1 MGKDQNIC
9 ENNMLSALKKFN
21 KSKLNLKQKLGG
33 LHEQLNPVGNDASE
47 KFKEFYNSVVNLI
60 GECAKKNPD
69 NFNISSDQDP
79 LSQMYQK
86 IIGKKIPSESVKQK
100 NWDSKDIGITENS
113 SISFPAESTHL
124 KKALKNFLI
133 NLLKQIYPNEGTVPA
148 SEQGMKKRN
157 MKTIKTVTET
167 SGDQKSQNTN
177 KRPLPP
183 SQSPKIK
190 NHQSQGKQPVIKTNK
205 HDSANPQ
212 KMTEVQ
218 PPEKMETPP
227 NFNSS
232 QESIKVSQMKSTN
245 LSKQTNS
252 GEGNPVN
259 LNKSIEGPKNVQ
271 LNHEPGGAALPS
283 KNNDILNKFNN
294 FNVDING
301 IIDKYIQ
308 TVINGMND
316 GKKVNYFSDVM
327 SECKSTIEVF
337 NDAMDDVM
345 IEFDLTQLNS
355 PEFECINNIKN
366 CLTNFSN
373 NSQVFE
379 GELNTNAPILVLYK
393 QLTGKGPT
401 IEDITKSFGNPK
413 DSEAISSMKKSDDD
427 KLNKS
432 FKNCLAALM
441 RVYNVKGNINR
452 YLSLGE
458 SMGEGSF
465 GVVQSITLSGKNK
478 EKKNKEKV
486 FKSFKNNNDD
496 SQKQIERNIH
506 TNKSLHNQHSRMKN
520 KEKALQE
527 KINNLKSK
535 RESLQKTRSNSIDAK
550 LNKKIEDLNK
560 KIDKKERK
568 KQEKINNLKS
578 KRESLQKTR
587 SNSIDANLDKEIEAL
602 NNEIKEKKLE
612 KEESA
617 LARNLV
623 INPKTIGRGIE
634 TKKGE
639 MDLLAFVN
647 ALKDN
652 SGISDEIIKQLVQ
665 DMVDAVNFYHTKFK
679 RIHYDIKPE
688 NFIVFQKGKAREKTS
703 SPYVCKLCDPDFTTK
718 INNKYTFSFA
728 GTPAFMPG
736 IFFDGDDVNY
746 EIAGLCV
753 NNARGVKGAQLG
765 IAMDDYELYMSL
777 FDINEILKGI
787 GRYQESRDFI
797 SKKMNEL
804 MGKNNNFS
812 MFSSIDSLEGFLV
825 ANGATWE
832 NINSYYEWWNNNGR
846 IMYES

>member
-452 YLSLGE
+452 YLKLGE
-458 SMGEGSF
+458 NMGEGSF
-465 GVVQSITLSGKNK
+465 GAVQSITLS
-478 EKKNKEKV
+478 EKNKEKV
-486 FKSFKNNNDD
+486 FKFFKDD
-496 SQKQIERNIH
+496 KDNSQERIERDIH

-520 KEKALQE
+520 EEKALQE
-527 KINNLKSK
+527 EINDLESQLKS
-535 RESLQKTRSNSIDAK
+535 LQNQTRSNDTDVT
-550 LNKKIEDLNK
+550 LN
-560 KIDKKERK
+560 
-568 KQEKINNLKS
+568 EK
-578 KRESLQKTR
+578 
-587 SNSIDANLDKEIEAL
+587 IEAL

-639 MDLLAFVN
+639 MDLVGFFEKLETDEQWTNNATIEQLAQN
-647 ALKDN
+647 MID
-652 SGISDEIIKQLVQ
+652 S
-665 DMVDAVNFYHTKFK
+665 VNFYHTKFK
-679 RIHYDIKPE
+679 RIHYDIKPD
-688 NFIVFQKGKAREKTS
+688 NFIVFQKGKAREGTR

-718 INNKYTFSFA
+718 INKKYTFKCK
-728 GTPAFMPG
+728 GTPEFMPKV
-736 IFFDGDDVNY
+736 FCDVKSVGEEKELDIKY
-746 EIAGLCV
+746 DTIELCE
-753 NNARGVKGAQLG
+753 NKVKGINGAKLG
-765 IAMDDYELYMSL
+765 IAQDNYALYLSL
-777 FDINEILKGI
+777 HSI
-787 GRYQESRDFI
+787 
-797 SKKMNEL
+797 KKYL
-804 MGKNNNFS
+804 SGFQKFSDSCNF
-812 MFSSIDSLEGFLV
+812 IDSKIKELEYKNGQFAMFNSTEGLKKFLIK
-825 ANGATWE
+825 NG
-832 NINSYYEWWNNNGR
+832 IDLS
-846 IMYES
+846 